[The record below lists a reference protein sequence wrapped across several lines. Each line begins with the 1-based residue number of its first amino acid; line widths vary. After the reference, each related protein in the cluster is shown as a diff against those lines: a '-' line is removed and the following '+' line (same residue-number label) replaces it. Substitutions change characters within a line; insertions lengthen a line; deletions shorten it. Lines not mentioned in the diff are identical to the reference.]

1 MDIVDITLIM
11 TKTRTSSKT
20 YTDDGSSD
28 KITDPTNYKL
38 IWNIFLN
45 PQLHFPYDREYYSLD
60 LPQRS
65 HENWRSKIYCIVS
78 SGKTNCFSGHNYMWY
93 QSIWNNIK
101 LLKSQK
107 TVTKQNW
114 NIKSKLSRYKDKL
127 NNLNKQVHKWLTNQ
141 FFEASASFEKIYFLN
156 KAYI

>member
-1 MDIVDITLIM
+1 MMALQIKSLIQLQVNLKYM
-11 TKTRTSSKT
+11 SQSTTTFSIWQRILYSWLTTKKPR
-20 YTDDGSSD
+20 
-28 KITDPTNYKL
+28 KL
-38 IWNIFLN
+38 EVKNL
-45 PQLHFPYDREYYSLD
+45 LHL
-60 LPQRS
+60 
-65 HENWRSKIYCIVS
+65 S
-78 SGKTNCFSGHNYMWY
+78 SGKTNCSSGHNYIWY

-141 FFEASASFEKIYFLN
+141 FFEASVSFEKIYFWIRHIYN
-156 KAYI
+156 ICMGYGCS